1 MNACWYSAP
10 FPTQSPRFQPGNGAT
25 QWTGPPTSINEIKL
39 SPNGRT
45 STEACLSGNSMFCQV
60 DNQQEPSDPAM
71 I

>member
-1 MNACWYSAP
+1 MHAG
-10 FPTQSPRFQPGNGAT
+10 TQLPSPLRVQDSSNGAT

-45 STEACLSGNSMFCQV
+45 STEACLSGGSMFCQV